1 MKFILKENQKPLFRL
16 YIDFSLT
23 NFTVYD
29 YDVLSSDLPLIFED
43 LKEKKF
49 FCKTYLEGFLRVRLI
64 PQDKENLDELISE
77 LYENNSIKNKGRL
90 SNYRHIIN
98 FINRFKSF
106 TDNYE
111 LVPENDEL
119 ISFVYEDLDFD
130 KIFYLKN
137 DCDCNLTYTLNSKY
151 TMTFSN
157 HTLTTFAKNNDIE
170 NYLSSIYKIL
180 NEDYYNGFVDIKQE
194 NDRAIFKFNEDV
206 KFFSLMDLA
215 LLDLSDYDFQN
226 FDSFLIEETQCYEP
240 NSIDSIKLALKLA
253 KTLYGVKYDAIKAFL
268 LKKNNEY
275 RIFFFL

>member
-16 YIDFSLT
+16 YIDLSLT

-29 YDVLSSDLPLIFED
+29 YDVLSNNLPYMFED
-43 LKEKKF
+43 LKEKRF
-49 FCKTYLEGFLRVRLI
+49 FGKIYLQSFLNVRLI
-64 PQDKENLDELISE
+64 PTDKENLDELISE

-90 SNYRHIIN
+90 SNYRYIIN

-111 LVPENDEL
+111 LVPEDNEL

-137 DCDCNLTYTLNSKY
+137 DCDCNLTYTLDSKY
-151 TMTFSN
+151 TMTFAN
-157 HTLTTFAKNNDIE
+157 HTLTTFAKNNQIE

-180 NEDYYNGFVDIKQE
+180 KEDYYNGFVDIKQE
-194 NDRAIFKFNEDV
+194 NDKAIFKFNEDV
-206 KFFSLMDLA
+206 TFFSLMDITLNM
-215 LLDLSDYDFQN
+215 SDYDYQN
-226 FDSFLIEETQCYEP
+226 FKTFLMEETQYYEP
-240 NSIDSIKLALKLA
+240 NSIDSIRLMFKLANE
-253 KTLYGVKYDAIKAFL
+253 LYGYECDIRKAFL

>member
-23 NFTVYD
+23 DFTVYD

-43 LKEKKF
+43 LKEKKI

-64 PQDKENLDELISE
+64 PKDKEDLDKLISE

-90 SNYRHIIN
+90 FNYRYIIN

-111 LVPENDEL
+111 LAPEDNEL

-137 DCDCNLTYTLNSKY
+137 DCDCNLTYTLGSKY
-151 TMTFSN
+151 TMTFAN

-170 NYLSSIYKIL
+170 NYLSSIYKVL

-194 NDRAIFKFNEDV
+194 NDKAIFKFNEDV
-206 KFFSLMDLA
+206 TFFSLMDLI
-215 LLDLSDYDFQN
+215 LNMNDYDFQN
-226 FDSFLIEETQCYEP
+226 FDNFLIEETQHCEP
-240 NSIDSIKLALKLA
+240 NSVDSVKLSLKLA
-253 KTLYGVKYDAIKAFL
+253 ETLYGVKYEAIKAFL

>member
-23 NFTVYD
+23 NFNVYD
-29 YDVLSSDLPLIFED
+29 FDILSNDFPYVFKN
-43 LKEKKF
+43 LKEKNLLQKF
-49 FCKTYLEGFLRVRLI
+49 LNVRLI
-64 PQDKENLDELISE
+64 PKDKEDLDELISE

-90 SNYRHIIN
+90 FNYRYIIN

-111 LVPENDEL
+111 LVPEDNEL

-137 DCDCNLTYTLNSKY
+137 DCDCNLTYTLDSKY
-151 TMTFSN
+151 TMTFAN
-157 HTLTTFAKNNDIE
+157 HTLATLTKNNQIE
-170 NYLSSIYKIL
+170 NYLSSIYKVL
-180 NEDYYNGFVDIKQE
+180 KEDYYNGFVDIKQE
-194 NDRAIFKFNEDV
+194 NDKAIFKFNEDV

-215 LLDLSDYDFQN
+215 LNMSDYDFQN
-226 FDSFLIEETQCYEP
+226 FDSFLIEETQYYEP
-240 NSIDSIKLALKLA
+240 NSVDSVKLALKLA
-253 KTLYGVKYDAIKAFL
+253 KTLYGVKYEAIKAFL

>member
-16 YIDFSLT
+16 YIDLSLT

-29 YDVLSSDLPLIFED
+29 YDVLSNDLPYMFED
-43 LKEKKF
+43 LKEKRF
-49 FCKTYLEGFLRVRLI
+49 FGKIYLQSFLNVRLI
-64 PQDKENLDELISE
+64 PTDKENLDELISE

-90 SNYRHIIN
+90 SNYRYIIN

-111 LVPENDEL
+111 LVPEDNEL

-137 DCDCNLTYTLNSKY
+137 DCDCNLTYTMDSKY
-151 TMTFSN
+151 TMTFAN
-157 HTLTTFAKNNDIE
+157 HTLTTFAKNNQIE

-180 NEDYYNGFVDIKQE
+180 KEDYYNGFVDIKQE
-194 NDRAIFKFNEDV
+194 NDKAIFKFNEDV
-206 KFFSLMDLA
+206 TFFSLMDITLNM
-215 LLDLSDYDFQN
+215 SDYDYQN
-226 FDSFLIEETQCYEP
+226 FKTFLMEETQYYEP
-240 NSIDSIKLALKLA
+240 NSIDSIRLMFKLANE
-253 KTLYGVKYDAIKAFL
+253 LYGYECDIRKAFL

>member
-16 YIDFSLT
+16 YIDLSLT

-29 YDVLSSDLPLIFED
+29 YDVLSNDLPYMFED
-43 LKEKKF
+43 LKEKRF
-49 FCKTYLEGFLRVRLI
+49 FGKIYLQSFLNVRLI
-64 PQDKENLDELISE
+64 PTDKENLDELISE

-90 SNYRHIIN
+90 SNYRYIIN

-111 LVPENDEL
+111 LVPEDNEL

-137 DCDCNLTYTLNSKY
+137 DCDCNLTYTLDSKY
-151 TMTFSN
+151 TMTFAN
-157 HTLTTFAKNNDIE
+157 HTLTTFAKNNQIE

-180 NEDYYNGFVDIKQE
+180 KEDYYNGFVDIKQE
-194 NDRAIFKFNEDV
+194 NDKAIFKFNEDV
-206 KFFSLMDLA
+206 TFFSLMDITLNM
-215 LLDLSDYDFQN
+215 SDYDYQN
-226 FDSFLIEETQCYEP
+226 FKTFLMEETQYYEP
-240 NSIDSIKLALKLA
+240 NSIDSIRLMFKLANE
-253 KTLYGVKYDAIKAFL
+253 LYGYECDIRKAFL

>member
-23 NFTVYD
+23 NFNVYD
-29 YDVLSSDLPLIFED
+29 FDILSNDFPYVFQN
-43 LKEKKF
+43 LKEKNLLQKF
-49 FCKTYLEGFLRVRLI
+49 LNVRLI
-64 PQDKENLDELISE
+64 PKDKEDLDELISE

-90 SNYRHIIN
+90 FNYRYIIN

-111 LVPENDEL
+111 LVPEDNEL

-137 DCDCNLTYTLNSKY
+137 NCDCNLTYTLCSKY
-151 TMTFSN
+151 TMTFAN
-157 HTLTTFAKNNDIE
+157 HTLTTFAKNNEIE

-180 NEDYYNGFVDIKQE
+180 NKNYYNGFVNIKQE
-194 NDRAIFKFNEDV
+194 NNKAIFKFNEDV
-206 KFFSLMDLA
+206 TFFSLMDLI
-215 LLDLSDYDFQN
+215 LNMNDYDFQN
-226 FDSFLIEETQCYEP
+226 FDNFLIEETQHCEP
-240 NSIDSIKLALKLA
+240 NSVDSVKLSLKLA
-253 KTLYGVKYDAIKAFL
+253 ETLYGVKYEAIKAFL
-268 LKKNNEY
+268 LKRNNEY

>member
-23 NFTVYD
+23 NFNVYD
-29 YDVLSSDLPLIFED
+29 FDILSNDLPYVFKN
-43 LKEKKF
+43 LKEKNLLQKF
-49 FCKTYLEGFLRVRLI
+49 LNVRLI
-64 PQDKENLDELISE
+64 PKDKEDLDELISE

-90 SNYRHIIN
+90 FNYRYIIN

-111 LVPENDEL
+111 LVPEDNEL

-137 DCDCNLTYTLNSKY
+137 NCDCNLTYTLCSKY
-151 TMTFSN
+151 TMIFAN
-157 HTLTTFAKNNDIE
+157 HTLTTFAKNNEIE

-180 NEDYYNGFVDIKQE
+180 NKNYYNGFVNIKQE
-194 NDRAIFKFNEDV
+194 NNKAIFKFNEDV
-206 KFFSLMDLA
+206 TFFSLMDLI
-215 LLDLSDYDFQN
+215 LNMNDYDFQN
-226 FDSFLIEETQCYEP
+226 FDNFLIEETQHCEP
-240 NSIDSIKLALKLA
+240 NSVDSVKLSLKLA
-253 KTLYGVKYDAIKAFL
+253 ETLYGVKYEAIKAFL